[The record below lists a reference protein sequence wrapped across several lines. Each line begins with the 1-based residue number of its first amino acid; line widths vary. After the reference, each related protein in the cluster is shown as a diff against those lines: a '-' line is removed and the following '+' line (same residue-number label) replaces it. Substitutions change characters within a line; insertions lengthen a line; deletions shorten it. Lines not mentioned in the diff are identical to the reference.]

1 MANFENQS
9 STKVIQTILEK
20 VIVTTKPN
28 LERLK
33 YVKQLEILSILRK
46 LQTQVV
52 NQSKTMALIYN
63 IEDDLR
69 YQQGLEKGLKKGEL
83 EKAKRAIKNL
93 LSTSLT
99 HQQIADSLEVSID
112 LVKEIANQSKK

>member
-112 LVKEIANQSKK
+112 LVKEIAN